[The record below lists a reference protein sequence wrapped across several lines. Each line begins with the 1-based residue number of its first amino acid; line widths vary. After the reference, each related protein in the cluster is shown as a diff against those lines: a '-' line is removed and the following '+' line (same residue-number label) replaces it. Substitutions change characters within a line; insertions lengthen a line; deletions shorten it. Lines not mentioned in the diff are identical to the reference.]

1 MPTTTTTTS
10 YIIKQHNAHS
20 AKKEEFIKSSSA
32 YAPHDRA
39 LKRFQNKG
47 AKPSHK
53 RKLQIYYKTAKSLK
67 ILLTHDI
74 IKSQKGAKTYEKI

>member
-1 MPTTTTTTS
+1 MPTTTSTTS
-10 YIIKQHNAHS
+10 YIIKKHNAHS

-47 AKPSHK
+47 V
-53 RKLQIYYKTAKSLK
+53 QTGYK
-67 ILLTHDI
+67 I
-74 IKSQKGAKTYEKI
+74 ITKYKNH